1 MTQSYYFVFGKKFGV
16 KLGKQNIGFSEEELV
31 LLFPLFSIPS
41 KRSFPAFPGGFSQSS
56 QVTLAQCLLSLA
68 LCISI
73 SLCITDTISFRN
85 REPYV
90 LSITLNIVLASRDK
104 EVKFK

>member
-68 LCISI
+68 LCI
-73 SLCITDTISFRN
+73 TDTISFRN